1 MPKLDV
7 SSGSDMDMEWLD
19 LAALTRYVAVSE
31 RTLRNWLHR
40 AINPL
45 PAVRVQGKILVR
57 RSVFD
62 CWLELHPLVPA
73 DSLDVEATA
82 NEIIAGLRGEDG
94 RKGSKTSG

>member
-1 MPKLDV
+1 MMLRGRDTSAAV
-7 SSGSDMDMEWLD
+7 IERQWLD
-19 LAALTRYVAVSE
+19 LAMLQLYASVSE
-31 RTLRNWLHR
+31 RTLRDWIHR

-62 CWLELHPLVPA
+62 CWLESHPLVPV

-82 NEIIAGLRGEDG
+82 NEIIAGLRGEV
-94 RKGSKTSG
+94 